1 MFSAQANE
9 NSTELSESVP
19 RSFIRGA
26 GGGGRGGAGTVNT
39 SSMKTPLM
47 VITKLG
53 NCLKCN
59 LLQKI
64 SSFCVLEFLDSEHMY

>member
-1 MFSAQANE
+1 MKIALNLANQCLDHSLGGRVE
-9 NSTELSESVP
+9 
-19 RSFIRGA
+19 GA
-26 GGGGRGGAGTVNT
+26 GGGAGTVNT